1 MTEEKYELMSF
12 DLNGKPVIAEEFKEN
27 YKKFLHLKEQI
38 DDAQKIIKSEM
49 IKYFES
55 LPEDERTQL
64 NFDTFKISYVKPS
77 VRKTFDSKK
86 LQDED
91 IETYNKYLRET
102 EVSATIKFI

>member
-1 MTEEKYELMSF
+1 MNFAINTITTPHTLKLPTAALSR
-12 DLNGKPVIAEEFKEN
+12 LTIAA
-27 YKKFLHLKEQI
+27 H
-38 DDAQKIIKSEM
+38 DDSL
-49 IKYFES
+49 